1 VVKTQ
6 QGLRGPCELNPNN
19 PRTSFDERSERI
31 FVVQQIY
38 FAKASHPL
46 LGWQSR
52 SAPTAHIWTDSI
64 AGMPYLRNPKAR
76 AKAIDFGNVGT
87 ELGIHQQNAWIRQR
101 WKGVAALNL
110 KDRHAAIISDLRAW
124 EKASPRPQEPILTK
138 SNDS

>member
-6 QGLRGPCELNPNN
+6 KGLRGSCELNPNN
-19 PRTSFDERSERI
+19 PRASFDERPERS
-31 FVVQQIY
+31 FVMQQIY
-38 FAKASHPL
+38 GAKASHPL
-46 LGWQSR
+46 LRRQSR

-64 AGMPYLRNPKAR
+64 AGMPYLRNPETR
-76 AKAIDFGNVGT
+76 AEAVDLGNVGT

-110 KDRHAAIISDLRAW
+110 KDRHAAIISDLQAW
-124 EKASPRPQEPILTK
+124 EKASPRPQGPILTR